1 MTANAVVLDGE
12 LGVPLPDGDTGSVS
26 RCAAAVDEAAGR
38 LLVLAQGVARLLPVA
53 GWSGVAATAADERL
67 LDVAA
72 ALSAERTRAER
83 AAEALRGCASR
94 LRMADDAA
102 DEARLLLAAA
112 HREQAA
118 ADARDLTLAAARQ
131 SGQWSGPR
139 ADGTVYDPAAV
150 TLLRRA
156 QERARESREAADAAS
171 RRLVDELTALSGR
184 RVVRETGSWSTVL
197 DMIGLV
203 PGYGDALDLGR
214 AGLAA
219 LDGHFGDA
227 AVTGAASVPG
237 PLGWL
242 AGAHRVERGL
252 DAVGDVARVVDD
264 TPRARAVAA
273 LNGLTV
279 QGRGYLVRTLPD
291 DAAIR
296 RFYETV
302 LEPLGTSRISHA
314 ADESLLRITELP
326 GGGRVVFRESSRSGG
341 SAIDVLVDEVPYK
354 RIHRAE

>member
-12 LGVPLPDGDTGSVS
+12 LGVRLPDGDTGSVS

-53 GWSGVAATAADERL
+53 GWSGVAATAADEQL

-219 LDGHFGDA
+219 LDGHLGDA

-252 DAVGDVARVVDD
+252 DAVGDVARVVDA
-264 TPRARAVAA
+264 TPRARAIAA

-296 RFYETV
+296 RFYEEV
-302 LEPLGTSRISHA
+302 LEPLGPTSTRITE
-314 ADESLLRITELP
+314 DGTVLRITRFPE
-326 GGGRVVFRESSRSGG
+326 GGHVVFRESSRSGG
-341 SAIDVLVDEVPYK
+341 HAIDVVLEDVAFK
-354 RIHRAE
+354 RVHRAE